1 MPYMEAPVPCLAG
14 VREVLDDDALDD
26 AVIVDI
32 PRGSVGYVLTFPEL
46 FLL

>member
-32 PRGSVGYVLTFPEL
+32 PRGSVGCVHTFPEL